1 MRSLLEVESRDQVAW
16 ESRLVAWKGTE
27 FLRKRLE
34 MVERV
39 GNGWDKVAMTIKV
52 VDSCIIN

>member
-27 FLRKRLE
+27 FLRKRLDLFGKG
-34 MVERV
+34 RKWL
-39 GNGWDKVAMTIKV
+39 GQ
-52 VDSCIIN
+52 SCYDNKSG